1 MMTTA
6 TAPVIPVSDTLAGD
20 SIWVVL
26 IKAVAILVFLLISV
40 LFAVWF
46 DPSTRPLPDGRG
58 SVTSRSDCSMFPSR
72 ERQRAVLS
80 ILCQS
85 MRILLLALPLALAA
99 QTGPWSTVTKS
110 GYGFFH
116 EPGLWRTSDGVLHG
130 GRTSDPGGQPD
141 RRASGPRSP
150 TRCWFRAPRAR

>member
-46 DPSTRPLPDGRG
+46 ERRVIARFQERRG
-58 SVTSRSDCSMFPSR
+58 PNMHGPFG
-72 ERQRAVLS
+72 L
-80 ILCQS
+80 LQS
-85 MRILLLALPLALAA
+85 LGDAL
-99 QTGPWSTVTKS
+99 
-110 GYGFFH
+110 
-116 EPGLWRTSDGVLHG
+116 
-130 GRTSDPGGQPD
+130 
-141 RRASGPRSP
+141 
-150 TRCWFRAPRAR
+150 